1 MYLRTCRGEPAL
13 QEWRASGMG
22 ESRPGRAQGPAP
34 FVFQD
39 RTEMVNLVRAQVIR
53 SAHRV
58 GSKGP
63 YLTLRK
69 YEAIIWDFF
78 FSFK

>member
-1 MYLRTCRGEPAL
+1 MGSEWNGGE
-13 QEWRASGMG
+13 Q
-22 ESRPGRAQGPAP
+22 PGRAQAPAP

-39 RTEMVNLVRAQVIR
+39 RTEMVNLVQAQVIR

-69 YEAIIWDFF
+69 YEAMIGIFF
-78 FSFK
+78 FFI